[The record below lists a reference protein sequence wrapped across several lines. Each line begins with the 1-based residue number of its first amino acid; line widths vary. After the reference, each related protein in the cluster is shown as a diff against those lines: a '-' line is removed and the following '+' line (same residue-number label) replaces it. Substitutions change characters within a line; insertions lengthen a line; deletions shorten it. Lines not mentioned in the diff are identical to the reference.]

1 MKSPETIRYTVW
13 NGAFEVQHLI
23 SGANFSSN
31 IATPQLRGSTLG
43 KLNMTPTLIKDI
55 PPSII
60 LKNGQGLIIL
70 SEYVTMIIV
79 WDNFKIISVQ
89 IIGKWKMHLAT
100 HL

>member
-1 MKSPETIRYTVW
+1 MKLPETIRYTVW
-13 NGAFEVQHLI
+13 KGAVVVQPLI
-23 SGANFSSN
+23 SGANFLSN
-31 IATPQLRGSTLG
+31 IAIPKLKGSTLG

-60 LKNGQGLIIL
+60 LKNDQGLIIL
-70 SEYVTMIIV
+70 NEYVTIMIV
-79 WDNFKIISVQ
+79 WDNFKIFSVQ

>member
-1 MKSPETIRYTVW
+1 MKSPETIKYTVW
-13 NGAFEVQHLI
+13 KGAFEVQPLI

-31 IATPQLRGSTLG
+31 IAIPQLRGSTLG
-43 KLNMTPTLIKDI
+43 KLNMTPALIKDT

-60 LKNGQGLIIL
+60 LKNDQGLIIL
-70 SEYVTMIIV
+70 SESVTMVIV
-79 WDNFKIISVQ
+79 WDSFKIFSVQ